1 MKAEEERKYGPCP
14 QGCCLM
20 PATPKHWF
28 LFIAFNLEYYT
39 EVLDLSYLLDHLA
52 SDPFFR
58 HYRQLN
64 EKLVQLIEDYSLV
77 SFIPLNIQV
86 QGTKRPWLQA
96 LTVPGTSPC
105 QGVPAALRT

>member
-1 MKAEEERKYGPCP
+1 
-14 QGCCLM
+14 M
-20 PATPKHWF
+20 PPAPDWF
-28 LFIAFNLEYYT
+28 LSLAFNLDYYT

-86 QGTKRPWLQA
+86 PWTKRPIPL
-96 LTVPGTSPC
+96 V
-105 QGVPAALRT
+105 